1 MNREKTSRTPGS
13 RAVSR
18 GKLIAVSA
26 LFLGPLIAALVWY
39 YGLNAGNAPLGEAN
53 HAPLITPPVPL
64 EDFENP
70 LHEGGSVSGAGLP
83 RKWRIVHILG
93 DGCGEACGKALY
105 NTRQVRLAVGKDAGR
120 VQRLIVAGSMQ
131 VAQEIAGNHPDAA
144 LLRPDANGIETRIL
158 PVKQRY
164 GLGTH
169 DAFLVDP
176 QGNLMM
182 AIPLDLD
189 PRLLLK
195 DLKNLLRLSRI
206 G

>member
-64 EDFENP
+64 ENFENP
-70 LHEGGSVSGAGLP
+70 IYAGGSVSGTGLP

-131 VAQEIAGNHPDAA
+131 VAQEIADNHPDAA
-144 LLRPDANGIETRIL
+144 LPGTGRKRHRDADPAGETALRPGR
-158 PVKQRY
+158 
-164 GLGTH
+164 
-169 DAFLVDP
+169 
-176 QGNLMM
+176 
-182 AIPLDLD
+182 
-189 PRLLLK
+189 PRCFSGRSPGK
-195 DLKNLLRLSRI
+195 PDD
-206 G
+206 GHTA